1 MLIVSFFYAI
11 IYVIMHHRLNE
22 KDITL
27 ENAENVLGP
36 KFFIELKKKTEK
48 VSMLDHWIFGF
59 FDRCREMNNVLSE
72 FGFFLDFMKGETS
85 FDFSRGRN

>member
-1 MLIVSFFYAI
+1 MLIISFFYAI

-22 KDITL
+22 KNITL

-48 VSMLDHWIFGF
+48 VSMLDH
-59 FDRCREMNNVLSE
+59 
-72 FGFFLDFMKGETS
+72 
-85 FDFSRGRN
+85 